1 MGKSIFA
8 WQIIFLPEGL
18 AAPAAGAHGDVSI
31 FMKELKQRF
40 SIQYNRTHGR
50 FWTLWA
56 ERFRS
61 VLIEGRPLALQT
73 VAAYID
79 LNPVRAHL
87 LQDPKEYRFCGYA
100 EAHGGPDKARRDLP

>member
-1 MGKSIFA
+1 MALVYQLRLAHSFLHLKRWENQFFA

-50 FWTLWA
+50 FGTLWA

-79 LNPVRAHL
+79 LTSISHFAI
-87 LQDPKEYRFCGYA
+87 
-100 EAHGGPDKARRDLP
+100 